1 MLWGLFFDEDVHITV
16 GFFFGLCHLV
26 FVTTHRD
33 NDCRSVKMNAYI
45 FCCPQ
50 WGTYDIQG
58 FWPQERKTPRYTG
71 VSKPRRIKRIRRIRR
86 IHILRKIVISKLRR
100 ISIILISLIILK
112 FFFSYSFSHELPPR
126 INIVFSVSNFLSTD
140 NFKKIWI
147 CNERNMAVRLE

>member
-1 MLWGLFFDEDVHITV
+1 MCVTV
-16 GFFFGLCHLV
+16 FRRA
-26 FVTTHRD
+26 TTVVGVSRD
-33 NDCRSVKMNAYI
+33 TPGMYA
-45 FCCPQ
+45 
-50 WGTYDIQG
+50 
-58 FWPQERKTPRYTG
+58 KTLKKDRWKRCKKNTQKKRIEKKTWKKEG

-100 ISIILISLIILK
+100 ISIIFISLIILK
-112 FFFSYSFSHELPPR
+112 KNFSYSFSHELPPR